1 MARTKN
7 QVTGAEPRKLK
18 PILLKNGTME
28 PTWADGSTG
37 GVCCWAMEPCWL
49 GSLRAPERRYSRTAL
64 ATKFIMM
71 VEMTSWAP
79 R

>member
-7 QVTGAEPRKLK
+7 QVTGADARKLK
-18 PILLKNGTME
+18 PIELKNGTMD
-28 PTWADGSTG
+28 PTWPDGLTG
-37 GVCCWAMEPCWL
+37 GVCCWAMEPSWL
-49 GSLRAPERRYSRTAL
+49 GSLRAPDSRYSRTAL

-71 VEMTSWAP
+71 VEMTSCAP